1 MNKDKLLV
9 GAIIIL
15 LIVGVVC
22 ICLSMMHEDKSSNYP
37 LPIALAC
44 VFVANSLIVLRNRRN
59 RRS

>member
-9 GAIIIL
+9 GAIIVL

-44 VFVANSLIVLRNRRN
+44 VFVAN
-59 RRS
+59 

>member
-9 GAIIIL
+9 GAIIVL

-22 ICLSMMHEDKSSNYP
+22 ICLSMMHEDKNSNYP

>member
-9 GAIIIL
+9 GAIIVL

-22 ICLSMMHEDKSSNYP
+22 ICLSMMHEDKSSNYQ